1 MEPLDTTIAHLFTF
15 GCRIIEA
22 TPKVY
27 TQTNSN
33 SISDLQQLQ
42 PQFPLQNR
50 VKPSKE
56 MQAALKV
63 INDSMSKSQ
72 HIATTLKNANKI
84 IQKEWFRLSSTET
97 AEPLDVED
105 YLDFFED
112 ISPNVLKYVV
122 NMNDANVSV
131 YSNRSSNE
139 SLSIEQLNF
148 LFKSIF
154 QG

>member
-1 MEPLDTTIAHLFTF
+1 MNFIHQ
-15 GCRIIEA
+15 I
-22 TPKVY
+22 Y
-27 TQTNSN
+27 
-33 SISDLQQLQ
+33 
-42 PQFPLQNR
+42 R
-50 VKPSKE
+50 VKPSIE

-112 ISPNVLKYVV
+112 FSPNILKYVV
-122 NMNDANVSV
+122 NMTDANVC
-131 YSNRSSNE
+131 NANTIDIIRIT
-139 SLSIEQLNF
+139 L
-148 LFKSIF
+148 
-154 QG
+154 